1 MSTIIPKQW
10 LDLTYSSTGLTADD
24 IKYSDTT
31 SVKSVLDNMNY
42 TLSEYNTQLS
52 SRSLTVTKSGT
63 GSGTIT
69 SNPSGINCGNTCEY
83 QYDLNSTITL
93 TASPDSTSVFSG
105 WSGGAT
111 GSNSTTTVTMSSNQ
125 IVNAI
130 FDKMCTL
137 TVTKAGT
144 GSGTVTS
151 NPSGINCGATC
162 SYQFLYGTSV
172 VLTATPDSS
181 SAFSGWSGDTVG
193 TDTTIT
199 VTMNSNKNVTAT
211 FNPAYTL
218 TITKSGSGTGIVTS
232 NPSGIN
238 CGATCSY
245 RFVSGTSVTLTAT
258 ADSSSIFSGWSGDAT
273 GSNTTV
279 MITMNANK
287 NVTVTFNPSY
297 TLTITKSGSGTGTVS
312 SSPSGIYCG
321 GVCSYQ
327 FASGTSITLTATADA
342 GSVFGGW
349 SGDVTDTNTTTT
361 VTMSANKSVTA
372 TFNVVPSNGYFAGG
386 YNGSTYYSFIDKLL
400 FSNDSRTTLST
411 ILSQSVEWQSACNS
425 ILAGYF
431 AGGTNGN
438 YQSFMDKLL
447 FSNEYRTTLA
457 TTLSQIVWGQS
468 ACNSTLAGY
477 FAGGQAS
484 SYQSFIDKLLLSNES
499 HSALSTILSQSVV
512 CQSACN
518 STLAGYFAGGY
529 NAYYQSFIDKLLFSS
544 EYRTTLST
552 TLSQSVE
559 WQPACNSTL
568 SGYFAGGYNGSY
580 QSFIDKLLFSNE
592 SRSTLTATLSKI
604 IGYQSACNSTLT
616 GYFAGGGNSN
626 GYQSFIDKLL
636 FSNESRSTLSTILS
650 QSVINQSACQ
660 SGGVL

>member
-111 GSNSTTTVTMSSNQ
+111 GSNSTATVTMSSNQ

-172 VLTATPDSS
+172 VLTATPDSG

-245 RFVSGTSVTLTAT
+245 RFVSGTSVILEAIP
-258 ADSSSIFSGWSGDAT
+258 DSSS
-273 GSNTTV
+273 
-279 MITMNANK
+279 
-287 NVTVTFNPSY
+287 
-297 TLTITKSGSGTGTVS
+297 
-312 SSPSGIYCG
+312 
-321 GVCSYQ
+321 
-327 FASGTSITLTATADA
+327 
-342 GSVFGGW
+342 VFLGW
-349 SGDVTDTNTTTT
+349 SGDVISSSSITIIN
-361 VTMSANKSVTA
+361 MNSNKSVTA
-372 TFNVVPSNGYFAGG
+372 IFADNMSNGYFAGG
-386 YNGSTYYSFIDKLL
+386 INNNGSSQSFIDKLLFSNESQSTLTTTLSRSVNRQSACNSTLAGYFAGGSNSAFQNFIDKLLFSNESRTTLTATLSQSVYVQSACNSSLAGYFAGGYSGNNIYLSVIDKLLFSNDSRSTLTATLSQSMYIQSACNSTSAGYFAGGCDYNGNAYINQSFIDKLLFSDESRTTLTATLSQTIYNQSACNSSLAGYFTGGNNNGYQSFIDKLL
-400 FSNDSRTTLST
+400 FSNDSRTTLS
-411 ILSQSVEWQSACNS
+411 A
-425 ILAGYF
+425 
-431 AGGTNGN
+431 
-438 YQSFMDKLL
+438 
-447 FSNEYRTTLA
+447 
-457 TTLSQIVWGQS
+457 TLSRTVQDQS
-468 ACNSTLAGY
+468 
-477 FAGGQAS
+477 
-484 SYQSFIDKLLLSNES
+484 
-499 HSALSTILSQSVV
+499 
-512 CQSACN
+512 
-518 STLAGYFAGGY
+518 
-529 NAYYQSFIDKLLFSS
+529 
-544 EYRTTLST
+544 
-552 TLSQSVE
+552 
-559 WQPACNSTL
+559 ACNSTL
-568 SGYFAGGYNGSY
+568 SGYFTGGDIGSY
-580 QSFIDKLLFSNE
+580 YYSFIDKLLFSNE
-592 SRSTLTATLSKI
+592 YRSTLTIA
-604 IGYQSACNSTLT
+604 
-616 GYFAGGGNSN
+616 
-626 GYQSFIDKLL
+626 
-636 FSNESRSTLSTILS
+636 LS
-650 QSVINQSACQ
+650 QPVERQSACQ
-660 SGGVL
+660 SGGIL